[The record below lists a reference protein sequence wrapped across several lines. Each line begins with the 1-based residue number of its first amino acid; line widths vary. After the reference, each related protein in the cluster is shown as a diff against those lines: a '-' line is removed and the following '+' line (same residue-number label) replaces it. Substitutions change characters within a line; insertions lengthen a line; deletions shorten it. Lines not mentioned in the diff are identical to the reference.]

1 MSKLTNINT
10 ADIKRKFPEWAKV
23 DRVINGL
30 EIYNMN
36 IFDNIMT
43 FNQDNLDG
51 DAFDYFGTTIKYREL
66 PAMRDAYARALLLA
80 GVKEG
85 DVVTLC
91 MPVCIENLMLLFACN
106 FVNAISN
113 NVNFLFL
120 KSDFDLYTSDKNS
133 KIIVTM
139 DAFLPYFVD
148 HLENSSVEKV
158 IVMSLDDYLPEE
170 KKGMFLD
177 TSEMPK
183 KMQEVFEL
191 ENLYME
197 TKNKYDVLYKDLN
210 IEKNKKST
218 VIISI
223 ILITSLIFNVL
234 NFIALVKK

>member
-91 MPVCIENLMLLFACN
+91 MPVCILS
-106 FVNAISN
+106 IT
-113 NVNFLFL
+113 L
-120 KSDFDLYTSDKNS
+120 KTAVL
-133 KIIVTM
+133 
-139 DAFLPYFVD
+139 
-148 HLENSSVEKV
+148 
-158 IVMSLDDYLPEE
+158 
-170 KKGMFLD
+170 KK
-177 TSEMPK
+177 
-183 KMQEVFEL
+183 
-191 ENLYME
+191 
-197 TKNKYDVLYKDLN
+197 
-210 IEKNKKST
+210 
-218 VIISI
+218 
-223 ILITSLIFNVL
+223 
-234 NFIALVKK
+234 

>member
-1 MSKLTNINT
+1 
-10 ADIKRKFPEWAKV
+10 
-23 DRVINGL
+23 
-30 EIYNMN
+30 MN

-120 KSDFDLYTSDKNS
+120 NRI
-133 KIIVTM
+133 KIQR
-139 DAFLPYFVD
+139 L
-148 HLENSSVEKV
+148 S
-158 IVMSLDDYLPEE
+158 
-170 KKGMFLD
+170 
-177 TSEMPK
+177 
-183 KMQEVFEL
+183 
-191 ENLYME
+191 
-197 TKNKYDVLYKDLN
+197 
-210 IEKNKKST
+210 
-218 VIISI
+218 
-223 ILITSLIFNVL
+223 
-234 NFIALVKK
+234 